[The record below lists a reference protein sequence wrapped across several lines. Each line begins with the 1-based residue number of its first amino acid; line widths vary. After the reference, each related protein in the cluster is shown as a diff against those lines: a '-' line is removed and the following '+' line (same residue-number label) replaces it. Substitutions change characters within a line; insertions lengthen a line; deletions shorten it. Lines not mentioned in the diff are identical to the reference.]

1 MGAAV
6 SRWAVAGALRSTLGC
21 ARWCALACM
30 RCALACGLLAAQ
42 LLANAADG
50 LVVIDQAQ
58 ALVTV
63 NGASELSLVELP
75 YHWDRQHPGLGG
87 RAMFEVAFALPAEPS
102 EPYAA
107 LLPRV
112 GNRFE
117 IWLNGTLLSR
127 SGVLADAGGAD
138 YAKAPRYLQIAPQL
152 LQTNNLLR
160 IELAA
165 DVGRR
170 AGLGRVTVGTEL
182 AVRALYD
189 ASYRWR
195 VAGSLAVFMV
205 MLLTA
210 LLATALWLTQLEHA
224 TARQLAPAP
233 APTAPPKLA
242 LAQRDRMYGYAALA
256 ALCWALRL
264 SNFLIENPPLPW
276 QHWGVLMAVAL
287 SGAVFYVVLFSIYV
301 AQWQQHR
308 WARRYERAVPALLLL
323 CAGVA
328 SWGLGGPHPQ
338 ALTLWFIGTT
348 AAGSAFALVY
358 ASAAL
363 GKLGKRAA
371 LGPQYQGPKTLQ
383 DPPAQAVQTQRGQ
396 ALMAASMVINLLVN
410 TYDLWNYRISSK
422 LDDNPLS
429 NYASVLYGLTM
440 FTIVVMRFRSASTQ
454 ARELLHTLEQRIA
467 DKEVALST
475 SYQQLEVL
483 AREQARSAE
492 RTRILRDMHDG
503 VGSHISAAIR
513 QLQSGKATD
522 GQVLTTLR
530 DSLDHLKLSID
541 AMHLVPGDITALL
554 ANMRYRL
561 EPRFTSSGMAFGWD
575 VDLLPLIERLDH
587 AGMRQ
592 LQYMVFEALS
602 NVLQHAQA
610 RSLQIQA
617 QAQAQDVGVGVG
629 QGATAVLRIID
640 DGLGFDAQAP
650 VSRGL
655 ASMRERANAIG
666 ARLVLTS
673 APGRTVVEIWL

>member
-1 MGAAV
+1 MGPAV
-6 SRWAVAGALRSTLGC
+6 SRWAPAGVRRSTLGG
-21 ARWCALACM
+21 ARRFALVCL
-30 RCALACGLLAAQ
+30 RCALACGLLTAQ
-42 LLANAADG
+42 PSANAADS

-75 YHWDRQHPGLGG
+75 YHWDHQHPGQGG
-87 RAMFEVAFALPAEPS
+87 RAMFEVAFALPAEPG

-117 IWLNGTLLSR
+117 IWLNGALLSR
-127 SGVLADAGGAD
+127 SGVLADVGGAD

-165 DVGRR
+165 DVGRS
-170 AGLGRVTVGTEL
+170 AGLDRVTVGTEL

-195 VAGSLAVFMV
+195 VAGALAVLMV

-210 LLATALWLTQLEHA
+210 LLATALWLTQLENF
-224 TARQLAPAP
+224 TARQLSPAP
-233 APTAPPKLA
+233 AAVHPPTAPTKLA

-264 SNFLIENPPLPW
+264 GNFLIENPPLPW
-276 QHWGVLMAVAL
+276 HLWGVLMAVAL

-328 SWGLGGPHPQ
+328 SWGLGGPYPP
-338 ALTLWFIGTT
+338 ALTFWFISTA
-348 AAGSAFALVY
+348 AAGSAFVLVY
-358 ASAAL
+358 ASATF
-363 GKLGKRAA
+363 GKLGKRTAF
-371 LGPQYQGPKTLQ
+371 GPQHGGPWAL
-383 DPPAQAVQTQRGQ
+383 QTQRAQG
-396 ALMAASMVINLLVN
+396 LMAASMVVNLLVN

-422 LDDNPLS
+422 LDDNLLS
-429 NYASVLYGLTM
+429 SYASVLYGLTM
-440 FTIVVMRFRSASTQ
+440 FTIVVMRFRSASAQ

-467 DKEVALST
+467 DKERALSN

-541 AMHLVPGDITALL
+541 AMHLMPGDVTALL

-561 EPRFTSSGMAFGWD
+561 EPRFTSSGMAFEWD

-610 RSLQIQA
+610 RTLQIQA
-617 QAQAQDVGVGVG
+617 QKVG

-655 ASMRERANAIG
+655 ASMRERASAIG

-673 APGRTVVEIWL
+673 TPGRTVVEIWL